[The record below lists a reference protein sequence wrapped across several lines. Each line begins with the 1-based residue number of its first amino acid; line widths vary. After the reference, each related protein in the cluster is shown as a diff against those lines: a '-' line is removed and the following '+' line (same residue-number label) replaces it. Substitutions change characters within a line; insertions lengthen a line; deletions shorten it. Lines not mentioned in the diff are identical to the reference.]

1 MTVGNYETPRDM
13 MSVTAPGTGDSR
25 MQQRRLDIFLND
37 HLAGGTAG
45 AELARRMFHEHG
57 DSPYGDELRTLAAE
71 IEQDRQAL
79 LRLLADLGVSVKRYK
94 LYGAWLGE
102 KVGRV
107 KPNGRLLR
115 RSGLS
120 LLVELEALR
129 LGTQGKALLWR
140 ALLAAA
146 PQDARLDRGRLDQL
160 LHRAR
165 QQSETLDSLHDRAAA
180 GLLSPAPPRGATAVT
195 ATGKETPS

>member
-1 MTVGNYETPRDM
+1 MV
-13 MSVTAPGTGDSR
+13 
-25 MQQRRLDIFLND
+25 
-37 HLAGGTAG
+37 
-45 AELARRMFHEHG
+45 HEHG
-57 DSPYGDELRTLAAE
+57 DSPHGDELRTLAAE
-71 IEQDRQAL
+71 ISQDRQAL

-102 KVGRV
+102 KAGRV

-129 LGTQGKALLWR
+129 LATQGKALLWR

-146 PQDARLDRGRLDQL
+146 PQDARLDAARLENLLRRAGRQI
-160 LHRAR
+160 
-165 QQSETLDSLHDRAAA
+165 ETLDSLHDRAARA
-180 GLLSPAPPRGATAVT
+180 LLSPTAPLEAASAT
-195 ATGKETPS
+195 ATGKEATT

>member
-1 MTVGNYETPRDM
+1 MSGTVQGAGGRRTRQ
-13 MSVTAPGTGDSR
+13 S
-25 MQQRRLDIFLND
+25 RLDIYLND
-37 HLAGGTAG
+37 HLAGSTAG
-45 AELARRMFHEHG
+45 AGLVRRMVSEHG
-57 DSPYGDELRTLAAE
+57 DSPYGDELKALAAE
-71 IEQDRQAL
+71 IAQDRQSL
-79 LRLLADLGVSVKRYK
+79 FRVVADLGIPVKRYK

-102 KVGRV
+102 KIGRV

-129 LGTQGKALLWR
+129 MAAQGKALLWQ

-146 PQDARLDRGRLDQL
+146 PQDARLDAERLEQL

-165 QQSETLDSLHDRAAA
+165 QQGETLETLHERAAA
-180 GLLSPAPPRGATAVT
+180 GLLAHPASSRPATRQQ
-195 ATGKETPS
+195 

>member
-1 MTVGNYETPRDM
+1 MV
-13 MSVTAPGTGDSR
+13 
-25 MQQRRLDIFLND
+25 
-37 HLAGGTAG
+37 
-45 AELARRMFHEHG
+45 HEHG

-71 IEQDRQAL
+71 ISQDRQAL

-180 GLLSPAPPRGATAVT
+180 GLLSAPPRGATSVT